1 MTTMRSLFLALLA
14 VVGTALPAVVSAQDP
29 AAIVAARRAGQV
41 GERYDGYLGMV
52 TAAGSAELRR
62 QVGAVNIR
70 RRALY
75 TDLAARRGVTRE
87 EVGIT
92 AACSLLKRV
101 TAGEFYLSAQGGWR
115 RLAAGQTAVPGYC
128 V

>member
-1 MTTMRSLFLALLA
+1 MRLLFLCLLA
-14 VVGTALPAVVSAQDP
+14 FASLTLPSSVQAQDS

-41 GERYDGYLGMV
+41 GERYDGYLGLV
-52 TAAGSAELRR
+52 TATASAELRR

-75 TDLAARRGVTRE
+75 SDLAARRGVTRE

-92 AACSLLKRV
+92 AACSLLRRV
-101 TAGEFYLSAQGGWR
+101 AVGEYYLSGQGGWR
-115 RLAAGQTAVPGYC
+115 RLAAGQSAVPSYC
-128 V
+128 T